1 MKSAAIGIRVHS
13 GWGAV
18 VAVSGRE
25 ADGPEILERKHITI
39 IDPTAAGAKQPFHFA
54 ESMSDQAAERHIAAC
69 AKASGRLALAAVGE
83 LLEGLRG
90 RGCKIA
96 GCALLLASGRKLPPL
111 PEILAS
117 HALIHTAEGE
127 FFRDV
132 FRGAFEDLRVPVTG
146 FRERALEDD
155 AATVFGD
162 AVPLVLQRI
171 ASLGRA
177 VGPPWTQDEKSATLA
192 AWMLL
197 SGKVLRS
204 G

>member
-18 VAVSGRE
+18 VVVSGD

-83 LLEGLRG
+83 LLDELRG
-90 RGCKIA
+90 HGCKVA

-111 PEILAS
+111 PGILAS

-132 FRGAFEDLRVPVTG
+132 FRDAFEELRVRVTG

-155 AATVFGD
+155 AGKVFGD
-162 AVPLVLQRI
+162 AVPQLLQRI
-171 ASLGRA
+171 ASLGRT

-197 SGKVLRS
+197 SGKVLPS

>member
-18 VAVSGRE
+18 VAVSGDG
-25 ADGPEILERKHITI
+25 DGPEILERKHITI

-54 ESMSDQAAERHIAAC
+54 EALSDQAAERHIAAC
-69 AKASGRLALAAVGE
+69 AKTSGRLALAAVNE
-83 LLEGLRG
+83 LLDGLRE
-90 RGCKIA
+90 RNCKVV

-111 PEILAS
+111 SEILAS

-132 FRGAFEDLRVPVTG
+132 FRCAFEELRVRVTG
-146 FRERALEDD
+146 FRERGLEDD
-155 AATVFGD
+155 VA
-162 AVPLVLQRI
+162 PQVLQRI

-197 SGKVLRS
+197 HDKVSGS